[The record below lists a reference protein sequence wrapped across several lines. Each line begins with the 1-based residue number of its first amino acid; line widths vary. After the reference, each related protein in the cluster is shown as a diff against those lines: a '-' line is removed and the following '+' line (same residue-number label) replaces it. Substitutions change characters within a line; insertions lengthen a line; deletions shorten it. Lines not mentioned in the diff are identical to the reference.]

1 MTTTTTTT
9 DNRIKETQDM
19 PRETTLKPKKPYA
32 EYPLTAHANRQ
43 WCKKIKGKVHFFGVW
58 ADPDAALAKYLD
70 ERDDLQAGRI
80 PRRLSSV
87 VVNVGSLVNLF
98 LDQRNAKVESGS
110 LSPQM
115 FVDYRNCAKFLIE
128 HLGRST
134 AVETLRPADFIGLRD
149 LWAGKYASGRL
160 NKLVQMTRTIF
171 KWGWETD
178 LLKVQVKLGPDFK
191 GATKRQAREQRN
203 ARGLKLFEA
212 SELQT
217 LLKAASTSM
226 KAMILLAVNCGY
238 GNTDIATLR
247 DSNIK
252 AGWLDF
258 PRPKTAVPRR
268 APLWPE
274 TESAIA
280 DVIQRRPKAAN
291 ESDAGLVFLTKHGSA
306 WIRSTV
312 SHTDDGIAKAF
323 RKLLGTT
330 ALYQRGRAFY
340 GLRHTFAT
348 IGDEARDAVALA
360 SLMGHSDASMAGHY
374 RERIEDA
381 RLRAVVDHVHEWL
394 FGTEGAS
401 MTTPAPAGPGAE
413 VPLVETTLTTKP
425 KPSRKGK
432 VQP

>member
-1 MTTTTTTT
+1 
-9 DNRIKETQDM
+9 M

-58 ADPDAALAKYLD
+58 NDPDAALAKYLD

-98 LDQRNAKVESGS
+98 LDQRNAKVQSGS

-203 ARGLKLFEA
+203 ARGLKLFSA

-217 LLKAASTSM
+217 LLHAASTSM
-226 KAMILLAVNCGY
+226 RAMILLAVNCGY

-274 TESAIA
+274 TEAAIA

-291 ESDAGLVFLTKHGSA
+291 ESDAGLVFLTKHGST
-306 WIRSTV
+306 WLRSTV

-360 SLMGHSDASMAGHY
+360 SLMGHSDASMAAHY

-381 RLRAVVDHVHEWL
+381 RLRAVTDHVRGWL
-394 FGTEGAS
+394 FGTGADIV
-401 MTTPAPAGPGAE
+401 TTPTSPASSAGPTQRTS
-413 VPLVETTLTTKP
+413 PNSS
-425 KPSRKGK
+425 KPSSPSAKSA
-432 VQP
+432 